1 MSNSSSETDTAPFA
15 GFLASEVSISSP
27 ENSFFHIIPVPFEK
41 SVSYGTGTANGPA
54 AILQASQQLEF
65 FDTISCPGEK
75 GIHTHHPIKTDTP
88 EAMVGAVSKTVGS
101 VVENNQ
107 IPVVIGGEHTV
118 SLGAVMGM
126 EKHQPFGVVQID
138 AHADLRDS
146 YEGSPYSHA
155 CVMRRIVDLGIPI
168 FQIGIRSLS
177 LEEVAFRKKK
187 KIRYLDMMA
196 IHANGLPADILPDDF
211 PERLYLT
218 IDVDGLDPSI
228 MPATGTPEPGGLSWQ
243 QTMTILENLARTRQ
257 IIGFDAVETAPIG
270 GMHFPEYTV
279 ARMIYNLMG
288 FIARNR

>member
-1 MSNSSSETDTAPFA
+1 MTNSSAKTDTAPFA

-27 ENSFFHIIPVPFEK
+27 ESSFFHIIPVPFEK

-54 AILQASQQLEF
+54 AVLQASQQLEF
-65 FDTISCPGEK
+65 FDTVSCPGEK
-75 GIHTHHPIKTDTP
+75 GIHTHHPIESDDP
-88 EAMVGAVSKTVGS
+88 EAMLDTVSRTVRS
-101 VVENNQ
+101 VVENNR

-126 EKHQPFGVVQID
+126 GKSQPFGVVQID

-146 YEGSPYSHA
+146 HEGSLYSHA

-177 LEEVAFRKKK
+177 LAEVAFREKK
-187 KIRYLDMMA
+187 KIRYLDMTD
-196 IHANGLPADILPDDF
+196 INQNGLPADILPDDF
-211 PERLYLT
+211 PEKLYLT

-257 IIGFDAVETAPIG
+257 IIGFDAVELAPIAAV
-270 GMHFPEYTV
+270 HFPEYTV